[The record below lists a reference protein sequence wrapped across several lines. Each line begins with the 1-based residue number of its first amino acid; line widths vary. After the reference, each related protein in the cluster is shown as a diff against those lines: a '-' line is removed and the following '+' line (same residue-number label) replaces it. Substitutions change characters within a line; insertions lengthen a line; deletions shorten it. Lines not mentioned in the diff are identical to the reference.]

1 LDYDTTSACKP
12 KQVWYCDPR
21 SEAQRQRRTKKN
33 TTMKLKL
40 HAVNHGT
47 KKTDKNRYCG
57 PSVISAVT
65 GLTTGEAARLLR
77 TVTGK
82 ASIKGTYASELIGA
96 FDQCNIEVYSVS
108 CVSGEKTLGQWLKE
122 SSKLRGDDVFLVS
135 AGHHW
140 QLVQGRKFVCGITR
154 EVVSQRDRKVKRR
167 AKVKSVYR
175 LTASGK
181 IKKPVVAKKPKAKT
195 DESYLEF
202 RKYCNE
208 RGLTYEIAR
217 DGYIEFSDGLAFP
230 HYGDWNETLLRHQQE
245 SELVSE
251 DNQWASTN
259 QIIINA
265 N

>member
-1 LDYDTTSACKP
+1 
-12 KQVWYCDPR
+12 
-21 SEAQRQRRTKKN
+21 
-33 TTMKLKL
+33 MKLKL

-47 KKTDKNRYCG
+47 KATDKNRYCG

-65 GLTTGEAARLLR
+65 RLTTGEAARLLR

-96 FDQCNIEVYSVS
+96 FAQCNIEVFSFP
-108 CVSGEKTLGQWLKE
+108 CVSGESTLGQWLKD
-122 SSKLRGDDVFLVS
+122 SGQLRGDDVFLVS

-154 EVVSQRDRKVKRR
+154 EVVSQQDGRVKRR

-181 IKKPVVAKKPKAKT
+181 IEKPAVAKKPKAKS

-208 RGLTYEIAR
+208 QGVTYEIAR
-217 DGYIEFSDGLAFP
+217 DGYIEFNGGSIQFP
-230 HYGDWNETLLRHQQE
+230 HYGCWYETLERYKNE
-245 SELVSE
+245 SKWLAE
-251 DNQWASTN
+251 DNQYASTQVIAIDN
-259 QIIINA
+259 
-265 N
+265 